1 MWKRTTLTL
10 LLCCTNVGESRADD
24 EGCTVFL
31 CLSNP
36 AGWAAVA
43 ECVAPVQ
50 RALKAMAKGRVPQCS
65 FSGGAGSG
73 GAGNSDARIAWVPE
87 TAPATAPATAD
98 AAETVRQVRVLEY
111 RDAHGTTQRI
121 KF

>member
-1 MWKRTTLTL
+1 MWKRTALAL
-10 LLCCTNVGESRADD
+10 LLSCTNVGESRADD
-24 EGCTVFL
+24 EGCTVIL

-50 RALKAMAKGRVPQCS
+50 RALKAMAKGRAPQCT
-65 FSGGAGSG
+65 FSGGAGGSN
-73 GAGNSDARIAWVPE
+73 ASIIWVPE
-87 TAPATAPATAD
+87 TSPATVPATVD
-98 AAETVRQVRVLEY
+98 APETVQYVRVLEY
-111 RDAHGTTQRI
+111 RDAQGTTQRI

>member
-1 MWKRTTLTL
+1 MWKRTTLAL

-36 AGWAAVA
+36 AGWASVA
-43 ECVAPVQ
+43 ECIAPVQ
-50 RALKAMAKGRVPQCS
+50 RALKAMTKGRVPQCS
-65 FSGGAGSG
+65 FSGGAG
-73 GAGNSDARIAWVPE
+73 NSDARVTWVPE
-87 TAPATAPATAD
+87 AAPATSVATAD

>member
-1 MWKRTTLTL
+1 MDKRTALAL
-10 LLCCTNVGESRADD
+10 LIFCADVGESRADD

-50 RALKAMAKGRVPQCS
+50 RALTALAKCRAPQCT
-65 FSGGAGSG
+65 FSGGG
-73 GAGNSDARIAWVPE
+73 GSDARIAWVEE
-87 TAPATAPATAD
+87 TVPATAD
-98 AAETVRQVRVLEY
+98 APVSVRTVRVLEY
-111 RDAHGTTQRI
+111 RDAQGVTQRI
-121 KF
+121 KV

>member
-1 MWKRTTLTL
+1 MRKTCGLAL
-10 LLCCTNVGESRADD
+10 LVFCINVGESRADD

-50 RALKAMAKGRVPQCS
+50 RALKAMAKGRAPQCT
-65 FSGGAGSG
+65 FSGGAGG
-73 GAGNSDARIAWVPE
+73 SDARIAWVEETVPASANAPE
-87 TAPATAPATAD
+87 TT
-98 AAETVRQVRVLEY
+98 RQVRVLEY
-111 RDAHGTTQRI
+111 RDAQGVTQRI
-121 KF
+121 RF

>member
-1 MWKRTTLTL
+1 MWKRTILAL
-10 LLCCTNVGESRADD
+10 LISCTTIGESRADD
-24 EGCTVFL
+24 EGCTVIL

-50 RALKAMAKGRVPQCS
+50 RALKAMAKGRAPQCT
-65 FSGGAGSG
+65 FSGGAGGSN
-73 GAGNSDARIAWVPE
+73 ASIIWVPE
-87 TAPATAPATAD
+87 TVPATAD
-98 AAETVRQVRVLEY
+98 APESVQYVRVLEY
-111 RDAHGTTQRI
+111 RDAQGTTQRI

>member
-1 MWKRTTLTL
+1 MWKRTTLAL

-24 EGCTVFL
+24 EGCTVIL

-43 ECVAPVQ
+43 ECVAPVR
-50 RALKAMAKGRVPQCS
+50 RALKAMAKGRVPQCT
-65 FSGGAGSG
+65 FSGGT
-73 GAGNSDARIAWVPE
+73 GNSDARISWVPE
-87 TAPATAPATAD
+87 TVPATVPAMAGAP
-98 AAETVRQVRVLEY
+98 ETVRQVRVLEY
-111 RDAHGTTQRI
+111 RDAQGTIQRI

>member
-1 MWKRTTLTL
+1 MDKRTALAL
-10 LLCCTNVGESRADD
+10 LLFCTNVGESRADD

-43 ECVAPVQ
+43 ECEAPVQ
-50 RALKAMAKGRVPQCS
+50 RALKALAKGRAPKCT
-65 FSGGAGSG
+65 FSGGAGG
-73 GAGNSDARIAWVPE
+73 TIARIAWVEE
-87 TAPATAPATAD
+87 TVPARAD
-98 AAETVRQVRVLEY
+98 APETVRNVRVLEY
-111 RDAHGTTQRI
+111 RDAQGVTQRI